1 MLFLLND
8 WVLNLAP
15 EELQLP
21 LDDPAMASVR
31 TDIVSGLCAE
41 LFIADPT
48 LHRTNPEKAKKV
60 IALVLAKVPSVNAAL
75 FMPAFPGCPIAQVSC
90 RFAEIGFDVLSRL
103 FMGQSQGRDT
113 GNEAEREVWRRL
125 AA

>member
-8 WVLNLAP
+8 WVHNLAP

-21 LDDPAMASVR
+21 LDDSTMAAVR

-41 LFIADPT
+41 LFVAEPL
-48 LHRTNPEKAKKV
+48 LHRNNPERAKRV
-60 IALVLAKVPSVNAAL
+60 IALVLAKVPTINAAL
-75 FMPAFPGCPIAQVSC
+75 FLPAYPGCPVGEVSC

-103 FMGQSQGRDT
+103 MIGQNQGRDT
-113 GNEAEREVWRRL
+113 GYEAEREVWRRL